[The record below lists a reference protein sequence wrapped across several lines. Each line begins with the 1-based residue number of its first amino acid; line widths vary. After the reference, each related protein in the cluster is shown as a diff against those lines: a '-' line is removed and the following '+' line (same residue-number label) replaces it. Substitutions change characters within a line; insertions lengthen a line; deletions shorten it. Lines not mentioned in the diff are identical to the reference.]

1 VVDIDGRKVVDE
13 GSMLEGD
20 GSVVVVRGG
29 SVVVVDGL
37 VVDIDGGKVVDE
49 GSMLEGDGSVVVD
62 EGRVVVVDGKVVVVD
77 GSVLVFEGS
86 MIVVRV
92 GEGAVEMA
100 VVLVIS
106 DFVSP
111 VLEVKL
117 CRVEFPC

>member
-1 VVDIDGRKVVDE
+1 VDIDARKVVDE

-20 GSVVVVRGG
+20 GSVVVV
-29 SVVVVDGL
+29 
-37 VVDIDGGKVVDE
+37 E
-49 GSMLEGDGSVVVD
+49 GC
-62 EGRVVVVDGKVVVVD
+62 VVVVDGKVVVVVD
-77 GSVLVFEGS
+77 GSVLVFEGGI
-86 MIVVRV
+86 IVVRV
-92 GEGAVEMA
+92 GEGAVEMT